1 MFPVSTLPGTSKL
14 GFLTSPTGT
23 GSIFL
28 VLESFHLHEARAL
41 LPANIRGIIS
51 RQKQTGKQAVHS
63 KQDQISFALVE
74 ESQHSFQH
82 WPRNE
87 EVLLFFSQ
95 FLPDIIFWWLFP
107 IPVSLEGTNKNPAA
121 EVESTPSPPV
131 FSSKQAG
138 YRVYFEPGFIL
149 NHFILNQEK
158 KNHQK
163 SSLV

>member
-28 VLESFHLHEARAL
+28 VLESFHLHQARAL

-51 RQKQTGKQAVHS
+51 RQKQIGKQAVHS

-95 FLPDIIFWWLFP
+95 FLPDIIFFMV
-107 IPVSLEGTNKNPAA
+107 IISN
-121 EVESTPSPPV
+121 
-131 FSSKQAG
+131 
-138 YRVYFEPGFIL
+138 
-149 NHFILNQEK
+149 
-158 KNHQK
+158 
-163 SSLV
+163 SSLTGGNKQKPSS